1 MVFYSTLFN
10 CKNQP
15 PNMLIHK
22 TKDSNK
28 EQNLNIKKPQQQ
40 GPKNGHPIIHEG
52 KEAFMWT

>member
-1 MVFYSTLFN
+1 
-10 CKNQP
+10 
-15 PNMLIHK
+15 MLIHK